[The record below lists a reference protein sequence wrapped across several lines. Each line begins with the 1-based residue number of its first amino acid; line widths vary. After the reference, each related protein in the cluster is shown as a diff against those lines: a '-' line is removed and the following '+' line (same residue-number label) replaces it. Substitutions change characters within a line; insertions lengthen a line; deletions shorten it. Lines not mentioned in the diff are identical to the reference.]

1 MLFSLLCSAS
11 ALSLLSLHSPLP
23 PLFTPP
29 PLLPFSFS
37 PYPSLSSPFAP
48 LCSPL
53 AHPLT
58 PHPPTQTFKAASTYS
73 TTDYDALSSQSH
85 LIKRAIAMHLIR
97 EGQFATSALFLTE
110 AGPIDIPSSLQS
122 EFITLYEILDAMRAH
137 DLNPAIHWTRSKAHL
152 LDPRGS
158 NLEFKLCK
166 LRFIHLFNNDWR
178 DALRYARTEFHR
190 FLEKHLVD
198 VQKLMCAFL
207 YLPDGGDYAHL
218 FANPERAW
226 ADVAHA
232 FTREFCSLLGLAAE
246 SPLYI
251 AATAGAIAL
260 PTLLKMAAIMKD
272 KKTEWSTVNELPVH
286 PPFSLSPLTLH
297 SPTHSPTYSLSNTA
311 PPTGRD
317 RAPTRI
323 PIPFHL
329 RMPRIQRPNDRIQ
342 PTNDAPMRPRNRPR
356 ESAAPRKGREHRE
369 SKVSLLSARVQS
381 LPGKEGR
388 YLGCPNFLSS
398 PGVHFFIAVGVFF
411 FGLGRM
417 QDAGCRMGIG
427 LNGIQCKDLIMSLRW
442 SSTPSQKKNLDLSS
456 DGP

>member
-1 MLFSLLCSAS
+1 MGGLSTKSLASVPFAPPLPLHIAPLASVLIFPLWPLLPLFSLPL
-11 ALSLLSLHSPLP
+11 LLSPFSPSS
-23 PLFTPP
+23 PP
-29 PLLPFSFS
+29 PPPCS
-37 PYPSLSSPFAP
+37 P
-48 LCSPL
+48 PL

-58 PHPPTQTFKAASTYS
+58 PPQTFKAASTYS

-85 LIKRAIAMHLIR
+85 FIKRAIAMHLIR

-110 AGPIDIPSSLQS
+110 AGPIDIPASLQS

-137 DLNPAIHWTRSKAHL
+137 DLDPAINWTRSKAHL

-207 YLPDGGDYAHL
+207 YLPDGGDYAYL
-218 FANPERAW
+218 FADPERAW
-226 ADVAHA
+226 ADAANA

-272 KKTEWSTVNELPVH
+272 KKTEWSTVNELPV
-286 PPFSLSPLTLH
+286 PPPLSTLSLTRPPLTPPPKQAEIALPPGYQFHSIFVCPVSKDQTTESNPPMMLPCGHVIALESLQRLAKGGSTVSLKCPYCPRECSLSQ
-297 SPTHSPTYSLSNTA
+297 A
-311 PPTGRD
+311 
-317 RAPTRI
+317 
-323 PIPFHL
+323 
-329 RMPRIQRPNDRIQ
+329 
-342 PTNDAPMRPRNRPR
+342 
-356 ESAAPRKGREHRE
+356 K
-369 SKVSLLSARVQS
+369 RV
-381 LPGKEGR
+381 
-388 YLGCPNFLSS
+388 
-398 PGVHFFIAVGVFF
+398 VI
-411 FGLGRM
+411 
-417 QDAGCRMGIG
+417 
-427 LNGIQCKDLIMSLRW
+427 
-442 SSTPSQKKNLDLSS
+442 
-456 DGP
+456 

>member
-1 MLFSLLCSAS
+1 MNLAKLQQSVPATLDKINDTQKEIYAGLNRYGRSLDKVPCLRPPCAPSLPPYCPSGLCSYIPPLAS
-11 ALSLLSLHSPLP
+11 PSSLLSLPYSSPPSPLP
-23 PLFTPP
+23 PLPLPLAPP
-29 PLLPFSFS
+29 P
-37 PYPSLSSPFAP
+37 PS
-48 LCSPL
+48 CSPTD
-53 AHPLT
+53 A
-58 PHPPTQTFKAASTYS
+58 PPQTFKAASTYS

-85 LIKRAIAMHLIR
+85 FIKRAIAMHLIR

-110 AGPIDIPSSLQS
+110 AGPIDIPASLQS

-137 DLNPAIHWTRSKAHL
+137 DLDPAINWTRSKAHL

-207 YLPDGGDYAHL
+207 YLPDGGDYAYL
-218 FANPERAW
+218 FADPERAW
-226 ADVAHA
+226 ADAANA

-286 PPFSLSPLTLH
+286 SPSFHSLPNTTPTDTPPPQQAEIALPPGYQFHSIFVCPVSKDQTTESNPPMMLPCGHVIAQESLQRLAKGGSTVSLKCPYCPRECSLSQ
-297 SPTHSPTYSLSNTA
+297 A
-311 PPTGRD
+311 
-317 RAPTRI
+317 
-323 PIPFHL
+323 
-329 RMPRIQRPNDRIQ
+329 
-342 PTNDAPMRPRNRPR
+342 
-356 ESAAPRKGREHRE
+356 K
-369 SKVSLLSARVQS
+369 RV
-381 LPGKEGR
+381 
-388 YLGCPNFLSS
+388 
-398 PGVHFFIAVGVFF
+398 VI
-411 FGLGRM
+411 
-417 QDAGCRMGIG
+417 
-427 LNGIQCKDLIMSLRW
+427 
-442 SSTPSQKKNLDLSS
+442 
-456 DGP
+456 